1 MEDTQGRGNGGSG
14 SGGGPPPTGYQQ
26 VWTTDMLDDLARE
39 TNEAIASGGGGLR
52 SVDSAALLNF
62 LNERLAPGIEDRASN
77 LATSMPSPA
86 SLFFCIPTLR
96 RPSSDLSRLNLPATP
111 AWETLWS
118 PLLPW
123 M

>member
-1 MEDTQGRGNGGSG
+1 MEDTQGGGNGGSG
-14 SGGGPPPTGYQQ
+14 SGGGPQTHPVNTGYQQ

-86 SLFFCIPTLR
+86 CPCHLYTCNVKAKF
-96 RPSSDLSRLNLPATP
+96 
-111 AWETLWS
+111 
-118 PLLPW
+118 
-123 M
+123 